1 MNGKDI
7 AVTLRPAGGWWQ
19 TKTEDLIERFIN
31 KLINTGMDPVDVQ
44 EEVGTLLIRLRAEYT
59 AHGEA

>member
-7 AVTLRPAGGWWQ
+7 AITLRPAGGWWQ
-19 TKTEDLIERFIN
+19 TKTEDLIERFVN
-31 KLINTGMDPVDVQ
+31 KLIHAGMEPGDVQ

-59 AHGEA
+59 ARGEA